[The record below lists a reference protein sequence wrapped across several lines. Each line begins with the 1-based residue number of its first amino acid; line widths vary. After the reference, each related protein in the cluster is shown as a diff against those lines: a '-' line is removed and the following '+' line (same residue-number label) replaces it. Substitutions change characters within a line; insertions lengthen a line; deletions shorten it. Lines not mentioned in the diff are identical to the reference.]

1 MCLYLPDSANLVA
14 VIVVQFVISQDKI
27 SYEFFVGD
35 HRIDKSLKET
45 LEQLKDEKYSTSH
58 RPGLRF
64 KQ

>member
-1 MCLYLPDSANLVA
+1 MN
-14 VIVVQFVISQDKI
+14 
-27 SYEFFVGD
+27 FFVGD

-58 RPGLRF
+58 RPGLRL